1 MTQSKIRLSFNTR
14 GTSNLPQRSCGL
26 SSNFRLILMKNVNNF
41 CKWNLGPHVSVILI
55 IIIYK
60 YIIWLDVYK
69 YSLKKHCALLISREL
84 SHFKQYSS
92 ILYRYHFV
100 QKKKKT
106 QIVLCE
112 NEIQSIYWRGQINRT
127 FQEAVLDFYEHFI

>member
-1 MTQSKIRLSFNTR
+1 MTLLNNFITTQSKIRPSFNTR
-14 GTSNLPQRSCGL
+14 GTSNLPRGSRGL
-26 SSNFRLILMKNVNNF
+26 SSNFKLILMKNVNNF
-41 CKWNLGPHVSVILI
+41 CKWNPGPHVSVILI

-69 YSLKKHCALLISREL
+69 YSLKKIHRALLISREL

-100 QKKKKT
+100 QKKKT

-112 NEIQSIYWRGQINRT
+112 NEIQSKILTGTN
-127 FQEAVLDFYEHFI
+127 